1 VVNDTS
7 LSGNVSSLPESMILT
22 KDMTIQ
28 FGKFVAVDHVNLD
41 VKRGEIFGF
50 LGPNGA
56 GKTTT
61 ERMLCGLL
69 TPTYGSIQVAGYDM
83 VRQPEAAKTRLGYM
97 PQKFSLYDD
106 LKIWENLEFFCGI
119 YQVPRNVREERI
131 TQKLELMQLLEY
143 KNRITGNLSGGMK
156 QRVSLACA
164 LVHDPPLLFL
174 DEPTAGVDPAL
185 RAVFWTYFRK
195 IKQLGVT
202 IFVNTH
208 YMDEALQCDRLGMM
222 NRGRLLIVDTP
233 DGLKERVIGGQ
244 AVDLWVSP
252 SDSAKTLE
260 FLKGYPLV
268 KRVEP
273 IDDKLR
279 LIVADSDEVTVEL
292 PELLDKAGIHPLRIR
307 PVTISLDDVFV
318 KLIDTGPDT
327 RQIE

>member
-1 VVNDTS
+1 MDSSVAEDVT
-7 LSGNVSSLPESMILT
+7 SLPESMILT
-22 KDMTIQ
+22 NDMTIQ
-28 FGKFVAVDHVNLD
+28 FGQFVAVDHVNLD

-83 VRQPEAAKTRLGYM
+83 LKQPEAAKTHLGYM

-106 LKIWENLEFFCGI
+106 LTIWENLEFFAGI
-119 YQVPRNVREERI
+119 YQVPRKDREGRI
-131 TQKLELMQLLEY
+131 KDKLELMQLLEF

-164 LVHDPPLLFL
+164 LVHNPPLLFL

-185 RAVFWTYFRK
+185 RAVFWAYFNK
-195 IKQLGVT
+195 IKKQLGVT

-222 NRGRLLIVDTP
+222 NRGRLLMVDTP
-233 DGLKERVIGGQ
+233 DGLKERVVGGQ

-252 SDSAKTLE
+252 SDSAKTCE
-260 FLKGYPLV
+260 FLKSYSLV

-273 IDDKLR
+273 TGDKLR
-279 LIVADSDEVTVEL
+279 LIVTDTDEVLLEL
-292 PELLDKAGIHPLRIR
+292 PEMLDKAGIRPLRIR
-307 PVTISLDDVFV
+307 PVTITLDDVFV

-327 RQIE
+327 RHIE

>member
-1 VVNDTS
+1 LDS
-7 LSGNVSSLPESMILT
+7 LVSENVSLPESMILT
-22 KDMTIQ
+22 KDMTIK
-28 FGKFVAVDHVNLD
+28 FGDFVAVDHVNLD

-50 LGPNGA
+50 IGPNGA

-69 TPTYGSIQVAGYDM
+69 EPTYGSIQVAGYDM
-83 VRQPEAAKTRLGYM
+83 VKQPEAAKTHLGYM

-106 LKIWENLEFFCGI
+106 LKIWENMEFFCGI
-119 YQVPRNVREERI
+119 YQVPKQLRKERI
-131 TQKLELMQLLEY
+131 EAKLELMQLLEF

-164 LVHDPPLLFL
+164 LVHEPPLLFL

-185 RAVFWTYFRK
+185 RAVFWEYFNK
-195 IKQLGVT
+195 IKRSGVT

-208 YMDEALQCDRLGMM
+208 YMDEAVQCDRLGLM
-222 NRGRLLIVDTP
+222 NRGRLLMVDTP

-252 SDSAKTLE
+252 SDSARTVE
-260 FLKGYPLV
+260 FLKSYSLV
-268 KRVEP
+268 ERVEP
-273 IDDKLR
+273 IEDKLR
-279 LIVADSDEVTVEL
+279 LIVTDSDRVVLEL
-292 PELLDKAGIHPLRIR
+292 PEMLDKVGIRPLRIR
-307 PVTISLDDVFV
+307 AVTITLDDVFI

-327 RQIE
+327 RHIE

>member
-1 VVNDTS
+1 M
-7 LSGNVSSLPESMILT
+7 SLPESMILT

-28 FGKFVAVDHVNLD
+28 FGKFVAVNHVNLD

-69 TPTYGSIQVAGYDM
+69 TPTDGSIQVAGYDM
-83 VRQPEAAKTRLGYM
+83 VKEPEAAKTHLGYM
-97 PQKFSLYDD
+97 PQAFSLYDD
-106 LKIWENLEFFCGI
+106 LKIWENLEFFSGI
-119 YQVPRNVREERI
+119 YQVPKNIRKERI
-131 TQKLELMQLLEY
+131 EAKLELMQLLEY

-164 LVHDPPLLFL
+164 LVHEPPLLFL

-185 RAVFWTYFRK
+185 RAVFWTYFNK
-195 IKQLGVT
+195 IKQSGVT

-208 YMDEALQCDRLGMM
+208 YMDEALQCDRLGLM
-222 NRGRLLIVDTP
+222 NRGRLLMVDTP

-252 SDSAKTLE
+252 SDSAKTLD
-260 FLKGYPLV
+260 FLKGYSLV
-268 KRVEP
+268 KRAEP
-273 IDDKLR
+273 IEDKLR
-279 LIVADSDEVTVEL
+279 LIVTDSDAVVLEL
-292 PELLDKAGIHPLRIR
+292 PEMLEKAGIRPLRIR
-307 PVTISLDDVFV
+307 PVTITLDDVFI

-327 RQIE
+327 RHIE

>member
-1 VVNDTS
+1 MDPS
-7 LSGNVSSLPESMILT
+7 ISKDVSSLPESMILT

-69 TPTYGSIQVAGYDM
+69 TPTHGSIQVAGYDM
-83 VRQPEAAKTRLGYM
+83 VKQPEAAKTHLGYM

-106 LKIWENLEFFCGI
+106 LKIGENLEFFCGI
-119 YQVPRNVREERI
+119 YQVPRKVREERI
-131 TQKLELMQLLEY
+131 MQKLELMQLLEY

-185 RAVFWTYFRK
+185 RAVFWTYFNK

-222 NRGRLLIVDTP
+222 NRGRLLMVDTP

-279 LIVADSDEVTVEL
+279 LIVADADEVMVEL
-292 PELLDKAGIHPLRIR
+292 PEMLEKAAIRALRIR

-327 RQIE
+327 RHIE

>member
-1 VVNDTS
+1 LDS
-7 LSGNVSSLPESMILT
+7 LVSENVSLPESMILT
-22 KDMTIQ
+22 KDMTIK
-28 FGKFVAVDHVNLD
+28 FGDFVAVDHVNLD

-69 TPTYGSIQVAGYDM
+69 EPTYGSIQVAGYDM
-83 VRQPEAAKTRLGYM
+83 VKQPEAAKTHLGYM

-106 LKIWENLEFFCGI
+106 LKISENMEFFCGI
-119 YQVPRNVREERI
+119 YQVPKQLRKERI
-131 TQKLELMQLLEY
+131 EAKLELMQLLEF

-164 LVHDPPLLFL
+164 LVHEPPLLFL

-185 RAVFWTYFRK
+185 RAVFWEYFNK
-195 IKQLGVT
+195 IKRSGVT

-208 YMDEALQCDRLGMM
+208 YMDEAVQCDRLGLM
-222 NRGRLLIVDTP
+222 NRGRLLMVDTP

-252 SDSAKTLE
+252 SDSARTVE
-260 FLKGYPLV
+260 FLKSYSLV
-268 KRVEP
+268 ERVEP
-273 IDDKLR
+273 IEDKLR
-279 LIVADSDEVTVEL
+279 LIVIDSDRVVLEL
-292 PELLDKAGIHPLRIR
+292 PEMLDKVGIRPLRIR
-307 PVTISLDDVFV
+307 AVTITLDDVFI

-327 RQIE
+327 RHIE

>member
-1 VVNDTS
+1 MDS
-7 LSGNVSSLPESMILT
+7 LVSENVSSSPESMILT
-22 KDMTIQ
+22 KDMTIK
-28 FGKFVAVDHVNLD
+28 FGDFVAVDHVNLD

-69 TPTYGSIQVAGYDM
+69 EPTYGSIQVAGYDM
-83 VRQPEAAKTRLGYM
+83 VKQPEAAKTHLGYM

-106 LKIWENLEFFCGI
+106 LKIWENMEFFCGI
-119 YQVPRNVREERI
+119 YQVPRQLRKERI
-131 TQKLELMQLLEY
+131 EAKLELMQLLEF

-164 LVHDPPLLFL
+164 LVHEPPLLFL

-185 RAVFWTYFRK
+185 RAVFWEYFNK
-195 IKQLGVT
+195 IKRSGVT

-208 YMDEALQCDRLGMM
+208 YMDEAVQCDRLGLM
-222 NRGRLLIVDTP
+222 NRGRLLMVDTP

-252 SDSAKTLE
+252 SDSARTVE
-260 FLKGYPLV
+260 FLKSYSLV
-268 KRVEP
+268 ERVEP
-273 IDDKLR
+273 IEDKLR
-279 LIVADSDEVTVEL
+279 LIVTDSDRVVLEL
-292 PELLDKAGIHPLRIR
+292 PEMLDKVGIRPLRIR
-307 PVTISLDDVFV
+307 AVTITLDDVFI

-327 RQIE
+327 RHIE

>member
-1 VVNDTS
+1 LDS
-7 LSGNVSSLPESMILT
+7 LVSENVSLPESMILT
-22 KDMTIQ
+22 KDMTIK
-28 FGKFVAVDHVNLD
+28 FGDFVAVDHVNLD

-69 TPTYGSIQVAGYDM
+69 EPTYGSIQVAGYDM
-83 VRQPEAAKTRLGYM
+83 VKQPEAAKTHLGYM

-106 LKIWENLEFFCGI
+106 LKIWENMEFFCGI
-119 YQVPRNVREERI
+119 YQVPKQLRKERI
-131 TQKLELMQLLEY
+131 EAKLELMQLLEF

-164 LVHDPPLLFL
+164 LVHEPPLLFL

-185 RAVFWTYFRK
+185 RAVFWEYFNK
-195 IKQLGVT
+195 IKRSGVT

-208 YMDEALQCDRLGMM
+208 YMDEAVQCDRLGLM
-222 NRGRLLIVDTP
+222 NRGRLLMVDTP

-252 SDSAKTLE
+252 SDSARTVE
-260 FLKGYPLV
+260 FLKSYSLV
-268 KRVEP
+268 ERVEP
-273 IDDKLR
+273 IEDKLR
-279 LIVADSDEVTVEL
+279 LIVTDSDRVVLEL
-292 PELLDKAGIHPLRIR
+292 PEMLDKVGIRPLRIR
-307 PVTISLDDVFV
+307 AVTITLDDVFI

-327 RQIE
+327 RHIE